1 MRTVSEW
8 SGVISRIGDRNYLA
22 DSMRRFPMDVHEL
35 PEEEGALVI
44 YLMSASPG
52 LFNGDEE
59 YISCRLTKGAHLH
72 LTTPAANELHPSI
85 YDGEESLQTQTF
97 YLEKDS
103 ILEYLPEP
111 MIPFRESNF
120 NGMTSVYMSEG
131 SQAIIS
137 EIVTA
142 GRIGRNE
149 IFQYKKYAST
159 FEVYWEDQLEALD
172 RLVLDPKTELTR
184 KGIFGDY
191 THLGTLWVLSEKV
204 SREHLRRLQ
213 TTVLA
218 DLKTVDVY
226 GTASLLQ
233 KNGLIIRLLG
243 RNAQSLQKVMTACWD
258 DLRGQLFEMNPL
270 VLRK

>member
-8 SGVISRIGDRNYLA
+8 SGVVSRIGDRHYLA
-22 DSMRRFPMDVHEL
+22 DSYRRFPMDVHEF
-35 PEEEGALVI
+35 PDEEGGALIV

-52 LFNGDEE
+52 LFNGDQET
-59 YISCRLTKGAHLH
+59 ISCRLTEGAHLH

-85 YDGEESLQTQTF
+85 YDEESRQTQTF

-111 MIPFRESNF
+111 LIPFRESNF
-120 NGMTSVYMSEG
+120 NGTTSVYMTEG

-137 EIVTA
+137 DIITA
-142 GRIGRNE
+142 GRVGRNE
-149 IFQYKKYAST
+149 IFQFKKIDST
-159 FEVYWEDQLEALD
+159 FEIYWEDQLEAWD
-172 RLVLDPKTELTR
+172 RLVLDPESGLNR

-204 SREHLRRLQ
+204 SAEHLRRLQ

-218 DLKTVDVY
+218 DLNDLEVY
-226 GTASLLQ
+226 GAASLLQ

-243 RNAQSLQKVMTACWD
+243 YNAQSLQKVMTACWD
-258 DLRGQLFEMNPL
+258 DLRGQLFEMEPL